1 MAFWNKKKEA
11 NITAEDSL
19 CTMKV
24 AVAGMEDANK
34 RTLTDLSSQ
43 GISAYGISTSN
54 PVEEEEDVK
63 PAEEEYIWVD
73 GYKALYPSMKAS
85 YGDITYEVGKEFALP
100 DGEDPQVCNRGF
112 HFCLNHIY
120 LKQYVSYGRVF
131 KVRAEVKKS
140 DYDKFGED
148 GTYTY
153 ERKNSSSD
161 FYFPGYRPSYGKTT
175 VDKLAA
181 RKIILTEEITD
192 FDFIKETFNMP
203 IYVKT
208 QEDYED
214 FLHYINSGFSTTHWY
229 LKKFCEAMETYGYAE
244 PFCTIVFRQ
253 LGDYAYKCKHISD
266 FAAGLDLMN
275 LSMDMKVYL
284 VLEEAKKMA

>member
-19 CTMKV
+19 CSMKV
-24 AVAGMEDANK
+24 AVAGTENTNKTVLANMGSVDAS
-34 RTLTDLSSQ
+34 TLKAPKIDQ
-43 GISAYGISTSN
+43 
-54 PVEEEEDVK
+54 EEEEDVK
-63 PAEEEYIWVD
+63 PVEEEYIWVD

-85 YGDITYEVGKEFALP
+85 YGDITYEIGKEFALP

-120 LKQYVSYGRVF
+120 LKQYVSHGRVF

-153 ERKNSSSD
+153 EKKYHSEY
-161 FYFPGYRPSYGKTT
+161 YFPGYRPNYSQIT
-175 VDKLAA
+175 VDKIAA

-192 FDFIKETFNMP
+192 FDFIKESFNMP

-214 FLHYINSGFSTTHWY
+214 FLDYVNSGFSISHWY
-229 LKKFCEAMETYGYAE
+229 LKKFCEEMETYGYAE
-244 PFCTIVFRQ
+244 PFCSIIFRQ
-253 LGDYAYKCKHISD
+253 LGDHNYKCKHISD